1 MAGGNKREEEFYI
14 MFDYLKKMS
23 RATKFLVSMIVLD
36 TLVYLMIIKG
46 YYFSLL
52 ISKGNLLLTVLTLVA
67 AFIVAF
73 QFKAKLKKY
82 TAICTLILLLPIILF
97 NVVLNVILLDYSY
110 STVRYPS
117 GPQKITI
124 EYRNASLGETHH
136 FYNFY
141 KTTAIP
147 GVSKKINTDLVDIMT
162 RGYVGDDL
170 ALLGINDLKWSK
182 NNNILTFNSSY
193 ATTTINLRKNEVNAN
208 LIKD

>member
-1 MAGGNKREEEFYI
+1 MLSYI
-14 MFDYLKKMS
+14 KKLNGMQ
-23 RATKFLVSMIVLD
+23 KFLVV
-36 TLVYLMIIKG
+36 IILFDILICIMKTKG

-52 ISKGNLLLTVLTLVA
+52 MNTGNLALTVLSVIA

-73 QFKAKLKKY
+73 QFKSKARKY
-82 TAICTLILLLPIILF
+82 AAICVLILCLPILLF
-97 NVVLNVILLDYSY
+97 NFILNALLIDNSY

-117 GPQKITI
+117 GPHKITI

-141 KTTAIP
+141 KTTVIP

-162 RGYVGDDL
+162 RSYVGDDL
-170 ALLGINDLKWSK
+170 ALLGTDDVKWSK
-182 NNNILTFNSSY
+182 GNSVITFSSPY
-193 ATTTINLRKNEVNAN
+193 ATTAINLKKDEVYAN

>member
-1 MAGGNKREEEFYI
+1 
-14 MFDYLKKMS
+14 MFSYLKRMS
-23 RATKFLVSMIVLD
+23 KTTKFFVLMIVLD
-36 TLVYLMIIKG
+36 TLIYLMRIKG

-52 ISKGNLLLTVLTLVA
+52 IPTGNLLLTVLTLVA
-67 AFIVAF
+67 ALTVAF
-73 QFKAKLKKY
+73 QFKSKVKKY
-82 TAICTLILLLPIILF
+82 TAICALILLLPIISF
-97 NVVLNVILLDYSY
+97 NFVLNALLLDYSY

-170 ALLGINDLKWSK
+170 ALLGTDNVKWSK
-182 NNNILTFNSSY
+182 DNNVITFKSSY
-193 ATTTINLRKNEVNAN
+193 ATTTINFKENKVNAN
-208 LIKD
+208 LVKD

>member
-1 MAGGNKREEEFYI
+1 MLSYIKKLTGMQKFLISIILFDILVYI
-14 MFDYLKKMS
+14 MK
-23 RATKFLVSMIVLD
+23 TQ
-36 TLVYLMIIKG
+36 G

-52 ISKGNLLLTVLTLVA
+52 MSTGNLALTVLSVVA

-73 QFKAKLKKY
+73 QFKSKAKKY
-82 TAICTLILLLPIILF
+82 ATICVLIFSLPILLFNLF
-97 NVVLNVILLDYSY
+97 LNALLIDNSY

-147 GVSKKINTDLVDIMT
+147 GVSKKINSDLVDIMT
-162 RGYVGDDL
+162 RDYVGDDL
-170 ALLGINDLKWSK
+170 ELLGTDNVKWSK
-182 NNNILTFNSSY
+182 DNNVITFNSSY
-193 ATTTINLRKNEVNAN
+193 ATTTINFKENRVNAN

>member
-1 MAGGNKREEEFYI
+1 
-14 MFDYLKKMS
+14 MS
-23 RATKFLVSMIVLD
+23 KPTKFFVLMIVLD
-36 TLVYLMIIKG
+36 TLIYLMRIKG

-52 ISKGNLLLTVLTLVA
+52 ISKGNLLLTVLTLVP
-67 AFIVAF
+67 AFIVAL
-73 QFKAKLKKY
+73 QFKSKVKKY
-82 TAICTLILLLPIILF
+82 TAICALILLLPIVLF
-97 NVVLNVILLDYSY
+97 NVVLNAILLDNSY

-147 GVSKKINTDLVDIMT
+147 GVSKKVNADLVDIMT

-170 ALLGINDLKWSK
+170 ELLGTNDVKWSK

-193 ATTTINLRKNEVNAN
+193 ATTAINLKENKINVD
-208 LIKD
+208 LIEN

>member
-1 MAGGNKREEEFYI
+1 
-14 MFDYLKKMS
+14 MFSYLKKMS
-23 RATKFLVSMIVLD
+23 KATKFFALMVVLD
-36 TLVYLMIIKG
+36 TLIYLMGIKG

-73 QFKAKLKKY
+73 QFKSKVKKY
-82 TAICTLILLLPIILF
+82 TAICGLILLLPIILF
-97 NVVLNVILLDYSY
+97 NVVLNAILLDNSY

-141 KTTAIP
+141 RTAAIP
-147 GVSKKINTDLVDIMT
+147 GVSKKVNADLVDIMT

-170 ALLGINDLKWSK
+170 ELLGTNDVKWSK

-193 ATTTINLRKNEVNAN
+193 ATTAINLKKNKINVDLMKN
-208 LIKD
+208 

>member
-1 MAGGNKREEEFYI
+1 
-14 MFDYLKKMS
+14 MFSYLKRMS
-23 RATKFLVSMIVLD
+23 KATKFFALIIALD
-36 TLVYLMIIKG
+36 ALISLMRIKG

-73 QFKAKLKKY
+73 QFKTKVKKY
-82 TAICTLILLLPIILF
+82 TAICALILLLPIVLF
-97 NVVLNVILLDYSY
+97 NVVLNAVLLDNSY

-141 KTTAIP
+141 KSAAIP
-147 GVSKKINTDLVDIMT
+147 GVSKKVNADLVDIMT

-170 ALLGINDLKWSK
+170 ELLGTNNVKWSK

-193 ATTTINLRKNEVNAN
+193 ATTAINLKENKINVE
-208 LIKD
+208 LIEN